1 MILEDAAALAD
12 RFGTPFYLYD
22 LDAARAHLARL
33 RAALPEQVDVYYCVK
48 ANPNREV
55 LSAFRPHVAGLD
67 ISSAGEIDIAVACGF
82 DPARMSF
89 AGPGKTDSDIARSI
103 AAGTGILSLESI
115 ASIRRTAA
123 LVPPGARL
131 GITLRINPLEVP
143 SEFAMRMG
151 GAPSQFGIPEEE
163 AGEAIRLALA
173 EPRLSLRGLHVYSG
187 TQCLSVPAIEA
198 NIARTLDLCERLAQ
212 EHDLRPEIV
221 NLGGGFGVPYF
232 EGQTALDPADIG
244 AAVTRAIRG
253 AGRPRLGSARD
264 ARQSLPR
271 FVLEL
276 GRYLIGSFGAY
287 VTRVVEVKESRGKRF
302 TILDGGMNHC
312 FPATGNFG
320 QVVKKNYPVVNLSA
334 ASRGEPET
342 QEICGPMCTPLD
354 SMARA
359 VRLPPA
365 KEGDLVAF
373 LCAGAYAFSAS
384 PLLFLSHDTPVELV
398 RRDGDVVI
406 GRERIPAAR
415 F

>member
-22 LDAARAHLARL
+22 MDAALAHLGRL
-33 RAALPEQVDVYYCVK
+33 RAALPERVDLFYCVK

-55 LSAFRPHVAGLD
+55 LSAFRPHVDGLD

-82 DPARMSF
+82 EPARMSF

-115 ASIRRTAA
+115 VSIRRKAA
-123 LVPPGARL
+123 LVPPGQRL

-143 SEFAMRMG
+143 PEFAMRMG

-173 EPRLSLRGLHVYSG
+173 EPRLALRGLHVYSG

-198 NIARTLDLCERLAQ
+198 NIARTLDLCERLSE

-232 EGQTALDPADIG
+232 EGQAALDPADVG

-253 AGRPRLGSARD
+253 ADRPRLGSA
-264 ARQSLPR
+264 R

-287 VTRVVEVKESRGKRF
+287 VARVVEVKESRGKRF

-334 ASRGEPET
+334 ASRDVRRSPPREPEP

-359 VRLPPA
+359 VRLPPSE
-365 KEGDLVAF
+365 EGDLIAF
-373 LCAGAYAFSAS
+373 LRAGAYAFSAS

-398 RRDGDVVI
+398 RRDGAIVV
-406 GRERIPAAR
+406 GRDRIPAPR